1 MKKAIFRFGVFAFI
15 FLLCLVVGCKKQ
27 AEKTEPESMV
37 QEDVKLAEIPQVV
50 MATLKAKFP
59 EAEIQKWTQEKE
71 GDIAVYDIEF
81 KQQEQKFEADI
92 KEDGSIHNWE
102 RQIKAEELPDVVR
115 QTVEKTYPGASLKEI
130 MMITAVAEG
139 QDSLEGYEIVLDTA
153 DGKEVEITIAPDGT
167 VLEDS
172 GKA

>member
-1 MKKAIFRFGVFAFI
+1 MKKPIFRFAVFPFI
-15 FLLCLVVGCKKQ
+15 LVLCLVVGCKKQ

-71 GDIAVYDIEF
+71 GDIVVYDIEF

-92 KEDGSIHNWE
+92 NEDGSVHNWE
-102 RQIKAEELPDVVR
+102 KQMAAEELPEAVR
-115 QTVEKTYPGASLKEI
+115 LTVEKTYPGARLKEI